1 MEDRREMAE
10 NKEIEIVEKREV
22 DTGVHQ
28 ELRSGNWFV
37 PATDIYETPEKVVL
51 VMDMPGVCFDC
62 AHVNIVDDE
71 LVVTGHVTHGE
82 DEDDYVLYREYDV
95 GHYHRHFGLPE
106 MIARHKIE
114 AAMADGVLTVTMP
127 KAEEV
132 KPRRI
137 PVQVGEPAS

>member
-1 MEDRREMAE
+1 MSERAE
-10 NKEIEIVEKREV
+10 IGAIDKREV
-22 DTGVHQ
+22 DTIVHQ

-37 PATDIYETPEKVVL
+37 PAADIYEMPEKIVL

-82 DEDDYVLYREYDV
+82 DQDDYVLYREYDV
-95 GHYHRHFGLPE
+95 GHYHRHFGLPPTTD
-106 MIARHKIE
+106 RDKIE
-114 AAMADGVLTVTMP
+114 ASMADGVLTVILP
-127 KAEEV
+127 KVEEF

-137 PVQVGEPAS
+137 PIRVGE

>member
-1 MEDRREMAE
+1 MMDMAA
-10 NKEIEIVEKREV
+10 NREIVATEKREV
-22 DTGVHQ
+22 DTSIHQ

-37 PATDIYETPEKVVL
+37 PAADIYETPENVVL
-51 VMDMPGVCFDC
+51 VMDLPGVCSDC

-106 MIARHKIE
+106 MIDRSKIQ
-114 AAMADGVLTVTMP
+114 AAMANGVLTVTMP
-127 KAEEV
+127 KVEKV

-137 PVQVGEPAS
+137 PVKVVD

>member
-1 MEDRREMAE
+1 MVEDKA
-10 NKEIEIVEKREV
+10 IAVAEKREV
-22 DTGVHQ
+22 DTSIHQ

-37 PATDIYETPEKVVL
+37 PATDVYETPDKVVL

-62 AHVNIVDDE
+62 AHVNVVDDE

-106 MIARHKIE
+106 VIDRGTIE
-114 AAMADGVLTVTMP
+114 ATMSDGVLTVTML
-127 KAEEV
+127 KVEEA
-132 KPRRI
+132 KPQRI
-137 PVQVGEPAS
+137 PIKVVD

>member
-1 MEDRREMAE
+1 VADE
-10 NKEIEIVEKREV
+10 KGIVAAEKREV
-22 DTGVHQ
+22 DQQIHQ

-37 PATDIYETPEKVVL
+37 PAADIYETPEQIIL

-82 DEDDYVLYREYDV
+82 DQDDYVLYREYDV
-95 GHYHRHFGLPE
+95 GHYHRHFGLPPAIDSDE
-106 MIARHKIE
+106 IDAV
-114 AAMADGVLTVTMP
+114 MADGVLTVTMT
-127 KAEEV
+127 KVEEV

-137 PVQVGEPAS
+137 PIKVGG

>member
-1 MEDRREMAE
+1 MAE
-10 NKEIEIVEKREV
+10 DKEIAVEEKREV
-22 DTGVHQ
+22 DTIIHQ

-37 PATDIYETPEKVVL
+37 PTADIYETPEKVVL

-82 DEDDYVLYREYDV
+82 DQDDYVLYREYDV
-95 GHYHRHFGLPE
+95 GHYHRHFGLP
-106 MIARHKIE
+106 MTIDRNKIE
-114 AAMADGVLTVTMP
+114 AVMADGVLTVSML
-127 KAEEV
+127 KVEEV

-137 PVQVGEPAS
+137 PVKVGG